1 VQVQRALVVYGELS
15 LEEEDAAASAGSRA
29 SVSAST
35 KAVVAAA
42 TEFAHGECDPAL
54 SATAFVT
61 LGKLCMGSAA
71 LAKKLLPMFVRELST
86 SPQWAVRNNALVVLF
101 DLVKAAPPRPPL
113 RSRPSPSPP
122 AASPQA
128 HTALLDRHVGSLGL
142 AVSDASPV
150 VRHQASLG

>member
-1 VQVQRALVVYGELS
+1 
-15 LEEEDAAASAGSRA
+15 
-29 SVSAST
+29 
-35 KAVVAAA
+35 
-42 TEFAHGECDPAL
+42 
-54 SATAFVT
+54 
-61 LGKLCMGSAA
+61 MGSAA

-101 DLVKAAPPRPPL
+101 DLVKAAPLRPPL
-113 RSRPSPSPP
+113 RPRPSPSPP